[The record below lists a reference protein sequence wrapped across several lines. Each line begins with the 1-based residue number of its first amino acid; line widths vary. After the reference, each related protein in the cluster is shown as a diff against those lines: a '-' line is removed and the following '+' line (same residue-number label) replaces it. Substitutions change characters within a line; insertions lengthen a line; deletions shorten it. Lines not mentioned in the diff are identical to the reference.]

1 MSPRLKAIERE
12 AARLSAEE
20 KELLAERLMQSLD
33 RAALTEVEE
42 SWVKEAERRFAA
54 YRRGPRKAI
63 AAATAFKRMRKGL
76 GR

>member
-20 KELLAERLMQSLD
+20 KELLAERLMHGLGS
-33 RAALTEVEE
+33 APLTEVEE

-54 YRRGPRKAI
+54 YRRGQRKI
-63 AAATAFKRMRKGL
+63 ISAATAFKRMRKGL